1 MVLGGVIA
9 AMSGM
14 GVQAWYSRRERN
26 NAIKK
31 IQSLLK
37 VEFEEL
43 YQILIEER
51 DTAIK
56 ASRNSAKDFDR
67 LKNHKID
74 ISEYLEKV
82 GGYRLQSLAWD
93 AIISSGNLIK
103 LDNSEIEII
112 QSVHHSVKSYNKNM
126 NRLQKDAESKME
138 KGI

>member
-1 MVLGGVIA
+1 M
-9 AMSGM
+9 
-14 GVQAWYSRRERN
+14 
-26 NAIKK
+26 
-31 IQSLLK
+31 
-37 VEFEEL
+37 EFEEL

-93 AIISSGNLIK
+93 AIISSGI
-103 LDNSEIEII
+103 
-112 QSVHHSVKSYNKNM
+112 
-126 NRLQKDAESKME
+126 
-138 KGI
+138 